1 MDLLRSSLYFKRLSL
16 TSQHFSLLAVAF
28 LFSLSLSSQ
37 VYFDNGWEY
46 STYTNE
52 GDFRFDHVQNNYRF
66 TLGFIVYDKEDGLFH
81 TGFDLTNFSRIFH
94 RSIDR
99 INYEYSFRG
108 LELKLFVGLEPMNN
122 LKVDGGVSFASFW
135 TGFEINGDQDPLGA
149 GFSNFDFG
157 LSIRTVY
164 NFHPNLG
171 VGFSA
176 ARWLNPML
184 THTPIGDFGE
194 FLPDEKWVEAITY
207 NLFVRVQFGKPI
219 AK

>member
-1 MDLLRSSLYFKRLSL
+1 MHERIGMNRSNSKSK
-16 TSQHFSLLAVAF
+16 HFSLLIIACF
-28 LFSLSLSSQ
+28 FSLTICSQ

-52 GDFRFDHVQNNYRF
+52 GDFRFDHAQNNYRF
-66 TLGFIVYDKEDGLFH
+66 TLGFIVFDKKGGLFH

-94 RSIDR
+94 RSLDG

-108 LELKLFVGLEPMNN
+108 LELKLFAGLEPISN
-122 LKVDGGVSFASFW
+122 LKVDGGISFAGFL

-149 GFSNFDFG
+149 GFSSFDFG
-157 LSIRTVY
+157 LSLRTVY

-176 ARWLNPML
+176 SRWLKPML

-207 NLFVRVQFGKPI
+207 NLFVRVQFGRPI
-219 AK
+219 AE